1 MTRGRASDCE
11 ALIDALIN
19 MLIDEADFLKTP
31 SERLRELE
39 SKRAVVKAELGLL
52 RLAAFRVRR

>member
-1 MTRGRASDCE
+1 
-11 ALIDALIN
+11 